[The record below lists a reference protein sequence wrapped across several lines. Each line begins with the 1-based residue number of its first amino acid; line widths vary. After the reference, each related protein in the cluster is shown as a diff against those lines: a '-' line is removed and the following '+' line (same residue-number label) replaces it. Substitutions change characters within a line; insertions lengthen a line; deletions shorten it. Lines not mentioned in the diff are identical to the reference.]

1 MAINFPNSPSN
12 GDSHEGFV
20 YNSTKT
26 VWESSADAV
35 EIEKAYRYT
44 GTLATN
50 TGEKRFYMHKAVT
63 LTGIYAY
70 VKTAPSGAALNL
82 ALLKNGT
89 SLQTFSIAAD
99 TTTGSSTGLT
109 HSISA
114 GDYFTVNITQVGSST
129 AGEELYVVF
138 TFN

>member
-12 GDSHEGFV
+12 GDSHQGFV
-20 YNSTKT
+20 YSSTKG

-44 GTLATN
+44 GTLETN
-50 TGEKRFYMHKAVT
+50 TGEKRFYMHKAAT

-82 ALLKNGT
+82 ALLQNGT